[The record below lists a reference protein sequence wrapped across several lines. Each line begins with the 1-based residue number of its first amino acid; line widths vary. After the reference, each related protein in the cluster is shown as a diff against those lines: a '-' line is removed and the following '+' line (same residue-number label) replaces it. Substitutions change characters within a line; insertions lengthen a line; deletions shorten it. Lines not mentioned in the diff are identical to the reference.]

1 MGREGRFCTH
11 PPKWW
16 GWRHK
21 HTHANQTKHSRAKT
35 DMEVGGK
42 TPTRPEDTKKERNWM
57 DEWEEEVMWCQAVI
71 QNWMD
76 PVGALDGNQ
85 TYKGNPQKDTSE
97 QSGDANPTDDQ
108 RSHDLL
114 TMKNYQCPHPNAVE
128 APSCLDQVQSHKL
141 FAETNHILNRTYEQ
155 CYAKVQNMLQERSYS
170 MNHKCCPV
178 KLNKTSHYHASTKS
192 QRIAM
197 LRNLMG
203 KIRKQRC
210 RTSEQLCWLQ
220 PACRQYL
227 WGGRQEKTTL
237 NMAQAMLES
246 KYREAGELLQQVQ
259 GTKRSRSLHK
269 MLVKPQQLMKE
280 WLFAHFLHPY
290 PSNEER
296 RELAKAAGISESQV
310 ATWFINARVRFWK
323 PFIEDLVY
331 KE

>member
-1 MGREGRFCTH
+1 
-11 PPKWW
+11 
-16 GWRHK
+16 
-21 HTHANQTKHSRAKT
+21 
-35 DMEVGGK
+35 
-42 TPTRPEDTKKERNWM
+42 
-57 DEWEEEVMWCQAVI
+57 VI

-76 PVGALDGNQ
+76 PVVAMEGNQ
-85 TYKGNPQKDTSE
+85 PSKGTPRKETPERSEDTNAR
-97 QSGDANPTDDQ
+97 DNQ
-108 RSHDLL
+108 RSSDPLA
-114 TMKNYQCPHPNAVE
+114 MKNYQCPHPNAVE
-128 APSCLDQVQSHKL
+128 APSYLDQVQSHEL
-141 FAETNHILNRTYEQ
+141 FAETNQMLNRTFER
-155 CYAKVQNMLQERSYS
+155 CYAKVQNVIEERSRRV
-170 MNHKCCPV
+170 HPKCCPV
-178 KLNKTSHYHASTKS
+178 KPNKPSHYQASAKS
-192 QRIAM
+192 RRIAM

-210 RTSEQLCWLQ
+210 HTSEQLCWIQ

-227 WGGRQEKTTL
+227 WGGAQEKTTL

-269 MLVKPQQLMKE
+269 ILVKPQQLMKE

-323 PFIEDLVY
+323 PLIEDLVY
-331 KE
+331 KQ